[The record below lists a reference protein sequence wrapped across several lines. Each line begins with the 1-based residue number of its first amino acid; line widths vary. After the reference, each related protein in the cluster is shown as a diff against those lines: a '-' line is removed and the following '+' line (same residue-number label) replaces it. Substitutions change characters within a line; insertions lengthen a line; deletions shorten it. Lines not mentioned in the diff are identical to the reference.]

1 MFSLF
6 NIFEVKIYSAHLR
19 QSLVNKIIKKTSREN
34 KKILSLQFL
43 AGTGIKII
51 SCGATLLDAF
61 ASTLT
66 Y

>member
-1 MFSLF
+1 M
-6 NIFEVKIYSAHLR
+6 
-19 QSLVNKIIKKTSREN
+19 IIKNYVLSKDLIGAPAPKLSQYNHNKTSREN

-43 AGTGIKII
+43 AGTGIKNI
-51 SCGATLLDAF
+51 SCGATLLDAS